1 MAQDLREDMKIE
13 EILTR
18 QVVTTT
24 TPIVITETINLPMDR
39 EIRTHHQDLKG
50 IKNEI
55 TTGLI
60 RLRMKGANPINHQN
74 SDRLDHLVTEVTIET
89 FTFVLARRDH
99 THQSR
104 KAIEEGMITEKDR
117 TEQISM
123 VQRLAHQVIGINQAH
138 TGIQGM
144 IITVINQK

>member
-60 RLRMKGANPINHQN
+60 RLRMKGANLINHQN

-89 FTFVLARRDH
+89 FTFALARRDH

-123 VQRLAHQVIGINQAH
+123 VQRLVHQVIGINQAH

>member
-13 EILTR
+13 EIRTR
-18 QVVTTT
+18 QVVSTT

-39 EIRTHHQDLKG
+39 GIRTHHRALKD

-55 TTGLI
+55 TTDLL
-60 RLRMKGANPINHQN
+60 RLRMKGANLINHQS
-74 SDRLDHLVTEVTIET
+74 SDLDHLVTEVTIEI
-89 FTFVLARRDH
+89 FTSALARRDH
-99 THQSR
+99 THRNR

-117 TEQISM
+117 TEQILM

-144 IITVINQK
+144 IITVINQR